1 MKQKKGNKLRDKAAS
16 KSTATGR
23 PSITATASTSFT
35 PNDDGIWKDPRF
47 AHLVTDPRFKSMH
60 KTTKK
65 VKIDKRFAGM
75 FNDDKFNVKY
85 STDKYGRRSTKTS
98 SDDMKKYYAMS
109 SDDDEETTDAIEQ
122 EKEEKQMLAE
132 AQMEKVESE
141 EEIPDELKAKLKD
154 LSVDYAR
161 GEGKL
166 MSDSSSDEDSSGDE
180 QDDELFIDHVWGELD
195 AEAPHTDES
204 SRRLAACNM
213 DWDRIRACDIMV
225 LCSSFLPPGGS
236 IVSVTVRLDVC
247 VQLCVRR
254 TFIPVFISDLSVR
267 VRQRANG
274 RRGDKRSTGT
284 DRSHEG

>member
-1 MKQKKGNKLRDKAAS
+1 MKPKKGNQLRDKTAS
-16 KSTATGR
+16 KPIVTSSR
-23 PSITATASTSFT
+23 PSTSATA
-35 PNDDGIWKDPRF
+35 NDEDDGIWKDPRF

-75 FNDDKFNVKY
+75 FSDAKFNVKY

-109 SDDDEETTDAIEQ
+109 SDEDEKATEAIER

-132 AQMEKVESE
+132 AQMDKVESD
-141 EEIPDELKAKLKD
+141 EEIPDELKTKLKD

-166 MSDSSSDEDSSGDE
+166 LTDSSSDESSSDDE
-180 QDDELFIDHVWGELD
+180 QDNELFIDHVWGELD
-195 AEAPHTDES
+195 AEAPRTDES

-225 LCSSFLPPGGS
+225 LCSSFLPTGGS
-236 IVSVTVRLDVC
+236 IVSVTVRPLCVC
-247 VQLCVRR
+247 VEML
-254 TFIPVFISDLSVR
+254 D
-267 VRQRANG
+267 AY
-274 RRGDKRSTGT
+274 
-284 DRSHEG
+284 